1 MVLEVNIDTECRIV
15 MNSVNILF
23 DSGVHQWEFF
33 CMIFPLLIWF
43 SKKQS
48 EDKLLFSGSNELMV
62 RGSSPAI
69 SEARGQRG
77 ICTVVAISLSS
88 EPRVFVLYTLNH
100 IPTGMNK
107 TERHCFKT

>member
-33 CMIFPLLIWF
+33 CMIFSLLIWV

-62 RGSSPAI
+62 RGAVQLY
-69 SEARGQRG
+69 QRQEVSG
-77 ICTVVAISLSS
+77 
-88 EPRVFVLYTLNH
+88 VFALWLPSACLQSRECLYFTH
-100 IPTGMNK
+100 
-107 TERHCFKT
+107 

>member
-1 MVLEVNIDTECRIV
+1 MLKVNIDTEYRIV

-33 CMIFPLLIWF
+33 CMTFSLLIWF
-43 SKKQS
+43 SKNQS
-48 EDKLLFSGSNELMV
+48 KNKFLFSGSNELMV

-69 SEARGQRG
+69 LKARDQRG
-77 ICTVVAISLSS
+77 IYIVVVISLSS

-100 IPTGMNK
+100 VPTGMNK
-107 TERHCFKT
+107 IERYCFKT